1 VIFDHRNI
9 DEISDDEFAKLVSE
23 HYVERQ
29 HIEFKVT
36 VNIRDEADRV
46 EVLKDISSMA
56 NGGGGYIIIGIK
68 EDGKGKAVQFEP
80 TLVGNTDGIAKSI
93 RSLSLDGIQDRIEGI
108 DIQLRNIAG
117 NPIVVIRV
125 PSSTRTPH
133 MVSYNQ
139 RAEFYSRYQDG
150 KRAMSMS
157 EIREMF
163 NRDDTI
169 RRLKFI
175 EEKFTQLTSHSPQE
189 SALDNDT
196 AVLAKQE
203 AAEQHK
209 DRLATNFAKTGE
221 VILPEGITGEM
232 AQEIYFETFK
242 KRFGDKPMLWL
253 SATPAEIKNGVV
265 DPFDPEILKLI
276 QTMPGTRSSG
286 WNIGRIVSKWNRF
299 TNKIVRGDLDYGEIS
314 LDSYAHLEFWTHL
327 DETFCDFQTENEFK
341 ERPRLYPYAVT
352 EHPVSFL
359 RLYKTIIDQAKL
371 TGDILIAMR
380 WRNLKGYV
388 LPPYSP
394 KSIIWG
400 FKDRYSEPFK
410 QEHFEP
416 VAIRVSHDFDPELT
430 GLKLLETLYTRFGL
444 NITDIPFFEADK
456 KQFVW

>member
-1 VIFDHRNI
+1 MIFDHRNI
-9 DEISDDEFAKLVSE
+9 DEISNDEFAKLVSE

-36 VNIRDEADRV
+36 VNTRDEGERL

-56 NGGGGYIIIGIK
+56 NGGGGYIIIGVK

-93 RSLSLDGIQDRIEGI
+93 RNLSLDGIQDRIEGI
-108 DIQLRNIAG
+108 DIQLRNISG

-175 EEKFTQLTSHSPQE
+175 EEKFIQLTSKTQE
-189 SALDNDT
+189 SLLDNDT
-196 AVLAKQE
+196 MALAKQE

-209 DRLATNFAKTGE
+209 DRLSTNFAKTGE
-221 VILPEGITGEM
+221 VTLPEGITGEM
-232 AQEIYFETFK
+232 AQEIYFKTFK

-253 SATPAEIKNGVV
+253 SATPCEIKNGAL
-265 DPFDPEILKLI
+265 DPFDKEVLRLL
-276 QTMPGTRSSG
+276 QTTPGARSSG
-286 WNIGRIVSKWNRF
+286 WNIGRLVSKWSRF
-299 TNKIVRGDLDYGEIS
+299 TNKIVRGDYDYGEIS
-314 LDSYAHLEFWTHL
+314 LDTYAHLEFWTHL
-327 DETFCDFQTENEFK
+327 DETFCDFQSESEFK

-352 EHPVSFL
+352 ENPVTFL
-359 RLYKTIIDQAKL
+359 RLYREIVDQAKL

-380 WRNLKGYV
+380 WSNLTGYV

-394 KSIIWG
+394 KSIVWG

-416 VAIRVSHDFDPELT
+416 APIRVPHDFDPDLT

-444 NITDIPFFEADK
+444 NIADIPFFDK
-456 KQFVW
+456 ETTKFVW